1 MRSPR
6 AESGFA
12 VTELLVASL
21 VTMAVM
27 ALAFSTFSDGMKLN
41 DATIKLTDASQNLRA
56 GTNLLIRDLLQT
68 GRNIPTGGISIP
80 HGLNSQPI
88 SRPSPPATSLRFDNT
103 TAETLSSLTTGN
115 ALGPAVSGRTTDIL
129 TIVMD
134 DPYLEPLS
142 VAPAT
147 ATGTVPKLGLDG
159 SYFSIG
165 SQGAWMVGDPAN
177 GIAPVRPGDLMYFLT
192 AAGSAIQ
199 TVTRVDASNVYF
211 DAGDPFNFNQRNAE
225 AGSITQIRGTT
236 MTVRRVIMITYYVQE
251 TVPGQPRLMRGI
263 NFGTAQALAGVVE
276 DLQFQY
282 DLADGI
288 YNPANVDSVP
298 YTANGVTYTS
308 SQIRK
313 VTLNVGVRSETKSTS
328 TKDYLRH
335 HIQTVASLRNLA
347 YVDRYQ

>member
-1 MRSPR
+1 MTSPR
-6 AESGFA
+6 NESGFA
-12 VTELLVASL
+12 ITELLIASL

-27 ALAFSTFSDGMKLN
+27 AVAFSTFSDGLKLN
-41 DATIKLTDASQNLRA
+41 DSTIKLTDASQNLRA

-88 SRPSPPATSLRFDNT
+88 NRPSPSGTSLRFDNT

-115 ALGPAVSGRTTDIL
+115 ALGPLVSGRTTDIM

-134 DPYLEPLS
+134 DPYLAPLS
-142 VAPAT
+142 VATPT
-147 ATGTVPKLGLDG
+147 TTGAVPKLGLDG
-159 SYFSIG
+159 SYFSL
-165 SQGAWMVGDPAN
+165 GAQTAWLAGDPPN
-177 GIAPVRPGDLMYFLT
+177 GIAPVRAGDLMYFLT
-192 AAGSAIQ
+192 SAGSAIQ

-211 DAGDPFNFNQRNAE
+211 DAGDVFNFNQRNAQ
-225 AGSITQIRGTT
+225 AGSITQIRGAT
-236 MTVRRVIMITYYVQE
+236 MTVRRVTMITYYVQE

-282 DLADGI
+282 DLADGT
-288 YNPANVDSVP
+288 YNPANVDSLP

-313 VTLNVGVRSETKSTS
+313 VTLNVGVRSETRSNV

>member
-1 MRSPR
+1 MTSPR

-27 ALAFSTFSDGMKLN
+27 AIAFSTFSDGLKLN
-41 DATIKLTDASQNLRA
+41 DSTIKLTDASQNLRA

-68 GRNIPTGGISIP
+68 GRNIPIGGIAIP
-80 HGLNSQPI
+80 SGLNSQPI
-88 SRPSPPATSLRFDNT
+88 NRPSPPATSLVFDNV
-103 TAETLSSLTTGN
+103 TAETLSALTTGN
-115 ALGPAVSGRTTDIL
+115 ALGPNVSGRTTDIL
-129 TIVMD
+129 TIIMD
-134 DPYLEPLS
+134 DPYLAPIS
-142 VAPAT
+142 VDPAA
-147 ATGTVPKLGLDG
+147 ATGSGPKMGLDG
-159 SYFSIG
+159 SYFSVG
-165 SQGAWMVGDPAN
+165 TQTAWLAGDPAN
-177 GIAPVRPGDLMYFLT
+177 GIAPVQAGDLMYFLT
-192 AAGSAIQ
+192 GAGTTIQ
-199 TVTRVDASNVYF
+199 TVTSVDASNVYF
-211 DAGDPFNFNQRNAE
+211 ANGDVFNFNQRNAE
-225 AGSITQIRGTT
+225 AGNITQILGQT

-282 DLADGI
+282 DLADGT
-288 YNPANVDSVP
+288 YNPANVDGLP
-298 YTANGVTYTS
+298 YTANSVTYTS

-313 VTLNVGVRSETKSTS
+313 VTLNVGVRSETRSS
-328 TKDYLRH
+328 ATKDYLRH